1 VRAQN
6 APRRSRSH
14 PIAKVI
20 DPALRQRL
28 ASAAWRKADRC
39 AARQATTTLALIM
52 LAVTAGAFLLVTWV
66 ATKGLFVFL

>member
-1 VRAQN
+1 
-6 APRRSRSH
+6 
-14 PIAKVI
+14 VI